1 MLIKRFKIGI
11 CIKKLK
17 INNKVTLR
25 MCLTMTNNTI
35 NMILMWKMLQDL
47 RCSLSLY
54 VDKMLKNNLLGDT
67 ENYSV

>member
-25 MCLTMTNNTI
+25 MCLTMTNNII
-35 NMILMWKMLQDL
+35 NMILMWKTLQDL